1 MHTKRERNNL
11 RLGRTDGQTKLWE
24 VLAFKGGHN
33 EDTPLMFSS
42 SPKNYG
48 CGKNHGWETRSQL
61 WTLGDDESSK
71 VFKHKTSCLRSRLS
85 TSRLTQSDLFYI
97 SLPIPFKI
105 NLMFIYKQGT
115 VERKPL
121 FIRPWGKWWHKE
133 YHILNKYQVYK
144 VYSVQWVSFLR
155 VPGTNG
161 TTIFDTT
168 IFPMTYQKKHIGKY
182 LYQVTIHSTYQRQ
195 AMCVF
200 NGSHEAWKP
209 WKPGVPEDFWEA
221 PGWAASSFNWSLNL
235 NLAWSMGIW
244 TSFFHPLKYLEL
256 LTAPDLHHPLLV
268 WIKQV
273 IFSDDEQRGSNRRNE
288 THSI

>member
-1 MHTKRERNNL
+1 
-11 RLGRTDGQTKLWE
+11 
-24 VLAFKGGHN
+24 
-33 EDTPLMFSS
+33 MFIS

-144 VYSVQWVSFLR
+144 VYSEFLFY
-155 VPGTNG
+155 G
-161 TTIFDTT
+161 
-168 IFPMTYQKKHIGKY
+168 
-182 LYQVTIHSTYQRQ
+182 YQVPT
-195 AMCVF
+195 
-200 NGSHEAWKP
+200 
-209 WKPGVPEDFWEA
+209 VPPFLIPPFSLWLIKKNIWEISI
-221 PGWAASSFNWSLNL
+221 SSY
-235 NLAWSMGIW
+235 
-244 TSFFHPLKYLEL
+244 HP
-256 LTAPDLHHPLLV
+256 
-268 WIKQV
+268 
-273 IFSDDEQRGSNRRNE
+273 
-288 THSI
+288 